1 MTAWILHT
9 YLLRFSANRYINRY
23 IIWKRG
29 FYVASL
35 VFGPV
40 PSRRLGRS
48 LGVDLVP
55 FKTCSYDCIYCQL
68 GRTTCKTV
76 ERKQWMPMHRLLEDL
91 EKKLDTRPD
100 YITLSGSG
108 EPTLFKPLD
117 KLIDGIRAMTDVPIA
132 VLTNGSLLHLKEV
145 QRELLKVD
153 LAVPSLDA
161 GSEKT
166 FRLVNRPH
174 ESISFEQMLAGLI
187 EFRRIFDGPYW
198 LEVFIIGAYT
208 TFEQELA
215 EIRRCVERIQPDRVQ
230 LNTVTRPPA
239 ESYAATVPR
248 EQLEEIAA
256 TFSPPAEV
264 IADFRTVAGDEVGRA
279 GREEILQLLQRRP
292 CSIDDIVG
300 GLTLHRNEV
309 LKHVEHLCAD
319 GFLEESRVGG
329 KLYYKAAGQ

>member
-1 MTAWILHT
+1 M
-9 YLLRFSANRYINRY
+9 INH
-23 IIWKRG
+23 
-29 FYVASL
+29 

-76 ERKQWMPMHRLLEDL
+76 ERKEWAPIEQILEDVR
-91 EKKLDTRPD
+91 KKLDTRPD

-117 KLIDGIRAMTDVPIA
+117 KLIDGIRAMTNTPIA
-132 VLTNGSLLHLKEV
+132 VLTNGSLLDRKDV
-145 QRELLKVD
+145 QEELRNVD
-153 LAVPSLDA
+153 LAIPSLDA

-174 ESISFEQMLAGLI
+174 ESLSFERMLAGLV
-187 EFRRIFDGPYW
+187 EFRRIFTGPYW
-198 LEVFIIGAYT
+198 LEVFLIGAHT
-208 TFEQELA
+208 TFEEELA
-215 EIRRCVERIQPDRVQ
+215 EIRRCVELIHPDRVQ

-239 ESYAATVPR
+239 EHYAATVSR
-248 EQLEEIAA
+248 EQMEAIAA

-264 IADFRTVAGDEVGRA
+264 IAEFHTVSDSEFGRA
-279 GREEILQLLQRRP
+279 GREEILQLLERRP

-300 GLTLHRNEV
+300 GLAMHRNEAI
-309 LKHVEHLCAD
+309 KHVEHLCAS
-319 GFLEESRVGG
+319 GSLEECWNRE
-329 KLYYKAAGQ
+329 KLYYKVVQHQPEQSSLGETHGK